1 MTLSAPARLARH
13 ATLCLALFASA
24 ASLPACGGAQVED
37 AAWAPGPAIPGLN
50 LNGRWYSRDFGD
62 MELLQ
67 EGTKISGKYE
77 HPRGPE
83 HNGTVRGDI
92 LGDLLKI
99 EWIQPGDASAAVFP
113 IKGRAVFRVAR
124 DGMSL
129 DGVWGYDDD
138 YRQGG
143 VWQAQ
148 KSKQDQ

>member
-1 MTLSAPARLARH
+1 MPLSHTARFARR
-13 ATLCLALFASA
+13 ATLCLALVTLTC
-24 ASLPACGGAQVED
+24 SLFACGGAQVED
-37 AAWAPGPAIPGLN
+37 AAWAPGPAISGLN
-50 LNGRWYSRDFGD
+50 MNGRWYSRDFGD

-67 EGTKISGKYE
+67 DGIKVSGKYE

-83 HNGTVRGDI
+83 HNGTVRGE
-92 LGDLLKI
+92 LVGDLLKV

-113 IKGRAVFRVAR
+113 IKGRAIFRVAR

>member
-1 MTLSAPARLARH
+1 
-13 ATLCLALFASA
+13 
-24 ASLPACGGAQVED
+24 
-37 AAWAPGPAIPGLN
+37 
-50 LNGRWYSRDFGD
+50 